1 MAEQSALNRQLEGRV
16 AVITGGARGMGQEMA
31 RGFLEAGCRV
41 AALDRSWDSTGL
53 SRDNVREFKDHLDQN
68 GALSLSVDLSDETQ
82 IGTAFNRILAELGSV
97 DILINNAG
105 MRMREVHPSTYSPI
119 LETEFDYWRRMFEV
133 NVLAPVRLIQRFA
146 PVMVAKRSGS
156 IINVS
161 SNSGSDGR
169 AGDNPYGASKAALT
183 NLSQS
188 LAKELASQN
197 VAVNVIFPAGTQ
209 TTGYDEQRR
218 LRHERLGAQPGR
230 VLRPESIVPLAIWL
244 AEQGASVTGQ
254 IFSVSEWLPEHGYG
268 PLERWLAP
276 LPA

>member
-1 MAEQSALNRQLEGRV
+1 MAEHQAATRPLEGRV
-16 AVITGGARGMGQEMA
+16 AVITGGARGMGQA
-31 RGFLEAGCRV
+31 IVRGFLAAGCRV
-41 AALDRSWDSTGL
+41 AALDRSWESTGL
-53 SRDNVREFKDHLDQN
+53 SHDNVQEFKGELDRNQ
-68 GALSLSVDLSDETQ
+68 ALALSVDLADEAQ
-82 IGTAFNRILAELGSV
+82 IQAAFNRTLADLGSV

-119 LETEFDYWRRMFEV
+119 LETEMDYWRRMFDV

-146 PVMVAKRSGS
+146 PIMIAKRSGS

-161 SNSGSDGR
+161 SNSGANGR

-188 LAKELASQN
+188 LARELTPQN

-218 LRHERLGAQPGR
+218 LRQERLGAQPGR
-230 VLRPESIVPLAIWL
+230 VFRPDSIVPLALWL
-244 AEQGASVTGQ
+244 AEQDATITGQ
-254 IFSVSEWLPEHGYG
+254 IFSVTDWLPEHGYG
-268 PLERWLAP
+268 PLESWLAP
-276 LPA
+276 APG